1 MLIRRVGVRG
11 RGWLVIDIQGGGGN
25 AKEKVFR
32 LEISRGWHLCKYKL
46 YVLNSPSPPLLSLL
60 STSLPFPN

>member
-1 MLIRRVGVRG
+1 MLIRRSGEGEGGGWSLIFRG
-11 RGWLVIDIQGGGGN
+11 KGGN
-25 AKEKVFR
+25 AKEKVSRF
-32 LEISRGWHLCKYKL
+32 EISRGWHLCKYKL